1 MRTVRLATTIA
12 ASAALALTLT
22 ACGGDDGNG
31 AAKPTQASSAAAS
44 ATPTTAT
51 SPSVAPSASV
61 PETGQTAP
69 TADGGSTGS
78 KTSGGNSSNGNG
90 NGKNPSSGTGSGSG
104 SGTAKPADCATG
116 SLTFTADQ
124 VSRPVNHI
132 VIKATNNGSRP
143 CNLLAFPL
151 LAFEKNAQA
160 ATAEIEESRP
170 QAVVTLAPGATAYAG
185 VTTSSGDGSGERSV
199 RSSVISLHLK
209 GRNGGSVGGAV
220 KIPAPGGSLY
230 VEPGAAKVTYWQDSV
245 TDALTW

>member
-31 AAKPTQASSAAAS
+31 AAKPTRASSAAAS

-78 KTSGGNSSNGNG
+78 QTSGGNSSNGNG

-104 SGTAKPADCATG
+104 TAKPVDCATG
-116 SLTFTADQ
+116 SLKFTADQ

-220 KIPAPGGSLY
+220 RIPAPGGSLY
-230 VEPGAAKVTYWQDSV
+230 VEPAAAKVTYWQDSV

>member
-22 ACGGDDGNG
+22 ACGGDDDNG
-31 AAKPTQASSAAAS
+31 AGKPTQASSAS

-51 SPSVAPSASV
+51 SPSVTPSASV

-78 KTSGGNSSNGNG
+78 KTSGGTSSNGS
-90 NGKNPSSGTGSGSG
+90 GKNPGSGS
-104 SGTAKPADCATG
+104 STAKSADCATG
-116 SLTFTADQ
+116 SLKFTADQ

-151 LAFEKNAQA
+151 LAFEKDAQA

-199 RSSVISLHLK
+199 RNSVISLHLQ
-209 GRNGGSVGGAV
+209 GRNGGSVGSAV

-230 VEPGAAKVTYWQDSV
+230 VEPDAAKVTYWQDTV